1 VADEYTPGKA
11 HEELVELIWANVP
24 AWDYPTD
31 VDRLAEAIDRYWLTA
46 HDREVAAKAVTDF
59 AALVL
64 PTDLY
69 RKAQEHANTIREGGK
84 G

>member
-1 VADEYTPGKA
+1 VADEYTPTTDEIRKGYIGEPD
-11 HEELVELIWANVP
+11 HFMDPLVGAEF
-24 AWDYPTD
+24 
-31 VDRLAEAIDRYWLTA
+31 DRWLADER
-46 HDREVAAKAVTDF
+46 AKAVTDF